1 MLRKNGLLFIFS
13 VFFGSVLSVQAQRN
27 NIYRKTPPLGVLNIT
42 VGTGLSYY
50 LGDLREKIDLKNIGA
65 YLALGVNYRLTERV
79 AARSELRYYR
89 ISGSQAGTR
98 NQYNNLSFRADN
110 VDGYLGLQVEL
121 LKFSDQPRFNPYV
134 FGGVGFTY
142 ITPKANYQGAW
153 YSLAPLQ
160 TEGIAYPR
168 MVRILLAGIG
178 VSWQYNERLSF
189 GVELSNNFA
198 NSDYLDDVSGFYAN
212 LTGASELAIK
222 LADRRGELNPPLPL
236 NEPGNVRGNPR
247 VKDAYG
253 FLAVRANYL
262 ISTRAKRLEKRKTR
276 CYY

>member
-1 MLRKNGLLFIFS
+1 MLRKNGFVLFTFI
-13 VFFGSVLSVQAQRN
+13 FFGSMLFVRAQRN
-27 NIYRKTPPLGVLNIT
+27 NIYRKTPPLGVLKIT
-42 VGTGLSYY
+42 AGTGLSYY
-50 LGDLREKIDLKNIGA
+50 LGDLREQIDLKDIGMHG
-65 YLALGVNYRLTERV
+65 ALGVNYRLTERI
-79 AARSELRYYR
+79 AARGELRYYR
-89 ISGSQAGTR
+89 ISGSQEGTR

-121 LKFSDQPRFNPYV
+121 LKFSNQPRFNPYV
-134 FGGVGFTY
+134 FGGAGFTY

-160 TEGIAYPR
+160 TEGVAYPR
-168 MVRILLAGIG
+168 TIRILLAGIG
-178 VSWQYNERLSF
+178 VSWQYDERLSF
-189 GVELSNNFA
+189 GVELSDNFA

-236 NEPGNVRGNPR
+236 NDPGNVRGNPR

-253 FLAVRANYL
+253 FLAVRASYL